1 MHGPFCT
8 ILNAMPTRRHNLL
21 LKCAAVIAAALP
33 VVISAQAVQRSLYVS
48 AVDRSGAPVPNL
60 GPSDFVVRED
70 KVAREVLNVGPAD
83 DPMQI
88 ALLVDNSQA
97 AEPFIRDYREAL
109 TAFITTMTDRN
120 GPKNEMSL
128 ITLAERPT
136 IVSDYT
142 TDPAQLLKGAQRI
155 FSQPG
160 SGTYLLDGIIEVSR
174 GIMKHKW
181 PRPTIVAIV
190 SEGPELSDRQF
201 EQVLTPLRD
210 SEASFHLIVV
220 GRPSNQDHD
229 RSVVLSEGTRSTG
242 GRYDTVLLSN
252 ALTTKLREVAR
263 DLKNQYRVTYSR
275 PRTLIPPERI
285 TVSTPKPGVTVR
297 GTPAPADREQVR

>member
-1 MHGPFCT
+1 MRTPDANPLLKYAAA
-8 ILNAMPTRRHNLL
+8 ILVAMP
-21 LKCAAVIAAALP
+21 
-33 VVISAQAVQRSLYVS
+33 VVLSAQAVQRSMYVS
-48 AVDRSGAPVPNL
+48 AVDRSGAPVPNM
-60 GPSDFVVRED
+60 GPPDFVVRED
-70 KVAREVLNVGPAD
+70 KVAREVLTVGPAD

-109 TAFITTMTDRN
+109 TAFITAMTDRN

-128 ITLAERPT
+128 ITVAERPT

-142 TDPAQLLKGAQRI
+142 TDAAQLLKGAQRI

-174 GIMKHKW
+174 GMMKHKW
-181 PRPTIVAIV
+181 PRPVIVAIV
-190 SEGPELSDRQF
+190 SEGPELSNRQF

-242 GRYDTVLLSN
+242 GRYDNILLSN

-263 DLKNQYRVTYSR
+263 DLKSQYRVTYAR
-275 PRTLIPPERI
+275 PRTLIPPDRI
-285 TVSTPKPGVTVR
+285 TVSTPKAGVTVR
-297 GTPAPADREQVR
+297 GTPAPADREQVRK